1 MEEMTKIGEGNG
13 RFNQELGKKE
23 KMRGDRRRG
32 AVGGSKKQIIKR
44 KKQEAEIKSKK
55 QKQII
60 KRKSTK
66 QTHHVRSDAGRRL
79 EIRNRNEVAT

>member
-1 MEEMTKIGEGNG
+1 MTKIGEGNG

-55 QKQII
+55 Q
-60 KRKSTK
+60 
-66 QTHHVRSDAGRRL
+66 THPVRSDAGRRL

>member
-23 KMRGDRRRG
+23 KMRSDRRRG

-44 KKQEAEIKSKK
+44 KSKK
-55 QKQII
+55 QK
-60 KRKSTK
+60 
-66 QTHHVRSDAGRRL
+66 
-79 EIRNRNEVAT
+79 

>member
-44 KKQEAEIKSKK
+44 KKQEAEIKSK
-55 QKQII
+55 
-60 KRKSTK
+60 T
-66 QTHHVRSDAGRRL
+66 QTHPVRSDAGRRL